1 MAADCTCLSSKWRWQ
16 GLPIASHASLPVIHL
31 AMGTPTHA
39 AEVPSTTEEFE
50 VPEYERLRQENLRK
64 NSLKLQELGI
74 PVLAAFLNL
83 STTTC
88 TASEV
93 GGEGNHGNVK
103 NTPCGSAISLGNL
116 ENGLG
121 YRNPKP

>member
-1 MAADCTCLSSKWRWQ
+1 
-16 GLPIASHASLPVIHL
+16 
-31 AMGTPTHA
+31 MGTPTNA
-39 AEVPSTTEEFE
+39 AEAPSTTEEFK

-74 PVLAAFLNL
+74 PVLAASLNL
-83 STTTC
+83 STTTW
-88 TASEV
+88 TTSEV

-103 NTPCGSAISLGNL
+103 NTPCGGAISLRNL